1 MAWMKPLRALT
12 GFFRKDENQ
21 EARTDQRKSSLKKV
35 DKSFK
40 DAGRSGQRLRFDT
53 ERVNTANL
61 AEQNSLN
68 ADKDSKAA
76 SKCAKDA
83 AKDSSLEGFGG
94 PIRAKPMQATRNRDD
109 ELSCHVT
116 AAYMSVT
123 G

>member
-1 MAWMKPLRALT
+1 MRSKRQDAFLDALRNVSLS
-12 GFFRKDENQ
+12 RWK
-21 EARTDQRKSSLKKV
+21 ARTDQRKSSLKKV

-40 DAGRSGQRLRFDT
+40 DAGRTLTTCAAMIVQYDNPLSSARSGQRLRFDN

-83 AKDSSLEGFGG
+83 AKDTEMLQGC
-94 PIRAKPMQATRNRDD
+94 R
-109 ELSCHVT
+109 
-116 AAYMSVT
+116 
-123 G
+123 